1 MISRHYVV
9 PVVSQRMNWD
19 AWQSSKMWPSCM
31 LRCISTCVH
40 IASIHSENLS
50 SHLSFHLIQDQS
62 GKKPN
67 PLKLTVIIKEC
78 VLVRVGAVGRYVLGR
93 WLVLMLKRLPTTVCQ
108 VTDRGSNDLR
118 YPRMSLSGGKF
129 GAWVHSRPEP
139 RQKWTV
145 LGNGPRL
152 ASRTRLH
159 PLSRWRPG
167 GRDCWQNRE
176 APPGGSEPQL
186 RSGQPPWRVWLGS
199 TVAVDGGQKTRSKV
213 PTATSAFWF
222 CCPAKKLCS
231 R

>member
-1 MISRHYVV
+1 MYILLVYTVKICHHIYHFISSRTKVEKNQTH
-9 PVVSQRMNWD
+9 SSWL
-19 AWQSSKMWPSCM
+19 WLKECSSKS
-31 LRCISTCVH
+31 R
-40 IASIHSENLS
+40 
-50 SHLSFHLIQDQS
+50 
-62 GKKPN
+62 
-67 PLKLTVIIKEC
+67 
-78 VLVRVGAVGRYVLGR
+78 AVGRCVLGR
-93 WLVLMLKRLPTTVCQ
+93 WLVLMLKRLPTTVRQ

-199 TVAVDGGQKTRSKV
+199 KVAVDGGQKTRSKV